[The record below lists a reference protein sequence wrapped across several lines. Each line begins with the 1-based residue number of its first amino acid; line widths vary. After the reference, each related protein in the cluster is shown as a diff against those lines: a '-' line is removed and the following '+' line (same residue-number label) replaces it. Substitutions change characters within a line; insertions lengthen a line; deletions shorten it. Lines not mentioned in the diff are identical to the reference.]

1 MSIQFTGVHVRFTFL
16 SFSRASALS
25 FIILICAA
33 FVVAPQSANA
43 NSKYAAIV
51 IDANTGKVLH
61 ASRSNA
67 PRYPASLTKM
77 MTLYMVFEA
86 LDDKRISKKSR
97 IRFSKYAASKPPSKL
112 GIRPGRSITVETA
125 IFSLVTKSANDV
137 AAAVGEFLGGS
148 EAKFAK
154 MMTAKARQLGM
165 KSTRFRNASGLPD
178 SRQVTTARDMAT
190 LGLALREHFPHHY
203 RYFSTRSFRYGKRRY
218 GNHNRLLGRVR
229 GVDGIKTGYTRAS
242 GYNLVTSASKGKRRI
257 VAVVMGGRSGKSR
270 NAAMTKLVGK
280 YLPRASKRSRG
291 PLVAA
296 RKSTPKFALA
306 NLPPKS
312 APVPKPRPAKLAVAS
327 AYAPTPKARIPERK
341 KQKTV
346 DPVETGATVKRER
359 LKPSG
364 WVVQVAS
371 LPSETEAQ
379 AFIGKTKRKAGP
391 VLASATGFTET
402 FEKNGTTYHRV
413 RFGGFKSKDRA
424 WGACSKLKK
433 RKISCY
439 AIAQ

>member
-1 MSIQFTGVHVRFTFL
+1 MRFAFSSPLKFPTFSL
-16 SFSRASALS
+16 LVILCVALVQVPTP
-25 FIILICAA
+25 A
-33 FVVAPQSANA
+33 QA

-61 ASRSNA
+61 SSRSNA

-86 LDDKRISKKSR
+86 LDEKRITKRTK
-97 IRFSKYAASKPPSKL
+97 IRFSKYAAGRPPSKL
-112 GIRPGRSITVETA
+112 GIRAGRSITVENA
-125 IFSLVTKSANDV
+125 IYALVTKSANDV
-137 AAAVGEFLGGS
+137 AAAVGEHLGGTES
-148 EAKFAK
+148 GFARL
-154 MMTAKARQLGM
+154 MTAKARQLGM
-165 KSTRFRNASGLPD
+165 KSTRFRNASGLPN
-178 SRQVTTARDMAT
+178 SQQVTTARDMAT

-203 RYFSTRSFRYGKRRY
+203 KYFSTRTFKYGKRRY

-257 VAVVMGGRSGKSR
+257 VAVVMGGRSGKTR
-270 NAAMTKLVGK
+270 NAAMTRLVGK

-296 RKSTPKFALA
+296 RKSTPNVALA
-306 NLPPKS
+306 KLPTAA
-312 APVPKPRPAKLAVAS
+312 APVPQPRPGKLVVAS
-327 AYAPTPKARIPERK
+327 AYAPTPKAKVPERVV
-341 KQKTV
+341 KTAV
-346 DPVETGATVKRER
+346 DPVETSATKKTER

-371 LPSETEAQ
+371 LPTEDEAL
-379 AFIGKTKRKAGP
+379 AFMSRTKSKAGP

-402 FEKNGTTYHRV
+402 FEKNGTVYHRV
-413 RFGGFKSKDRA
+413 RFGGFKNKDRA
-424 WGACSKLKK
+424 WRACSTLKK
-433 RKISCY
+433 RKIACY
-439 AIAQ
+439 AVAQ

>member
-1 MSIQFTGVHVRFTFL
+1 MGVDVRL
-16 SFSRASALS
+16 AFSNLTKIPTVL
-25 FIILICAA
+25 FVMLICTA
-33 FVVAPQSANA
+33 VVQMPAPASA

-61 ASRSNA
+61 SSRADS

-86 LDDKRISKKSR
+86 LDSKRITKKNR
-97 IRFSKYAASKPPSKL
+97 ISFSKYASARPPSKL

-125 IFSLVTKSANDV
+125 IFALVTKSANDV
-137 AAAVGEFLGGS
+137 ATAVGEFLGGS
-148 EAKFAK
+148 EANFAR

-178 SRQVTTARDMAT
+178 SKQVTTARDMAK

-203 RYFSTRSFRYGKRRY
+203 AYFSTRSFSYGKRRY

-242 GYNLVTSASKGKRRI
+242 GYNLVTSVRHGKRRI

-270 NAAMTKLVGK
+270 NAAMTSLVNK

-291 PLVAA
+291 ALIAK
-296 RKSTPKFALA
+296 RKNTPNLALA
-306 NLPPKS
+306 SLPKAQ
-312 APVPKPRPAKLAVAS
+312 APIPVPRPAKIATAA
-327 AYAPTPKARIPERK
+327 AYVPTPKAPVPT
-341 KQKTV
+341 KTV
-346 DPVETGATVKRER
+346 ADIIDPVETAATSKRER

-371 LPSETEAQ
+371 LPSETEAL
-379 AFIGKTKRKAGP
+379 AFMSRTKSKAGR

-402 FEKNGTTYHRV
+402 FEKNGTVYHRV
-413 RFGGFKSKDRA
+413 RFAGFNSKDRA
-424 WGACSKLKK
+424 WSACSNLKK

-439 AIAQ
+439 AVAQ

>member
-1 MSIQFTGVHVRFTFL
+1 MRIALL
-16 SFSRASALS
+16 SFSRAIALAVM
-25 FIILICAA
+25 ICATMLA
-33 FVVAPQSANA
+33 APAIA

-61 ASRSNA
+61 ASRANS

-77 MTLYMVFEA
+77 MTLYMMFEA
-86 LDDKRISKKSR
+86 LDEKRMTKKTR
-97 IRFSKYAASKPPSKL
+97 IRFSKYASSKPPSKL
-112 GIRPGRSITVETA
+112 GIKPGRSISANAA
-125 IFSLVTKSANDV
+125 IMALVTKSANDV
-137 AAAVGEFLGGS
+137 AAAVAEHLGGS
-148 EAKFAK
+148 EANFAR
-154 MMTAKARQLGM
+154 MMTTKARQLGM
-165 KSTRFRNASGLPD
+165 KSTVFRNASGLPN
-178 SRQVTTARDMAT
+178 SKQVTTAGDMAT

-203 RYFSTRSFRYGKRRY
+203 RVFSTRSFKYGKRRY

-242 GYNLVTSASKGKRRI
+242 GYNLVTSATKGKRRI
-257 VAVVMGGRSGKSR
+257 VAVVMGGRSGKTR

-296 RKSTPKFALA
+296 RKASPRLA
-306 NLPPKS
+306 IAKLPEKK
-312 APVPKPRPAKLAVAS
+312 APVPEPRPAKIAAAS
-327 AYAPTPKARIPERK
+327 AYAPVPKERIPEPK
-341 KQKTV
+341 VEKAV
-346 DPVETGATVKRER
+346 DRIETAATSKSSR

-371 LPSETEAQ
+371 LPSEAEAIE
-379 AFIGKTKRKAGP
+379 FIDKTKHKAGP
-391 VLASATGFTET
+391 VLARATGFTET
-402 FEKNGTTYHRV
+402 FEKNGTVYHRV
-413 RFGGFKSKDRA
+413 RFGGFSSKNRA